1 MRSGCGCGADRFH
14 LVDLFYIFFLIDSRI
29 VSRRLLTRV
38 ENMKKQK
45 ILIAEDDDLNRNN
58 LTELLTME
66 GYEVKAVENGKEAM
80 AAFVEDKYDL
90 VITDL
95 KMPEGDGLELLKFV
109 KDMNPDNIV
118 IMMTGFG
125 TVDSAVE
132 AMKYGAFDYI
142 TKPMKDDLV
151 KLTVSRALSFAS
163 LQEEN
168 VTLRDNLR
176 EKYDFG
182 KMLGY
187 SECMKTIFDTIEKVA
202 KSDSTVIIYGESGT
216 GKELVA
222 RAIHFNSDRKN
233 FPLIPVNCG
242 AIPEELLESE
252 LFGHE
257 KGAFTGAIRNR
268 LGRFELAQGG
278 TIFLDEIG
286 DMSPSLQVKLLRV
299 IQEKQFERIG
309 GVKTIN
315 ADVRII
321 AATNQDLELA
331 VAEKRFR
338 EDLYYRINV
347 IPIHLPALRERGPD
361 IAILANHFL
370 QKFAQT
376 KKKDVSSISPE
387 AIACLLH
394 YPWPGNVRELENL
407 IEMLVVLKDGNE
419 IVLEDLPLKIR
430 QFKKEAQSIGSIQIP
445 EDGIDFN
452 ELVNQFEKDILLNA
466 LEKSSGVK
474 NRAAK
479 LLNLNR
485 TTLVEKLKRL
495 NISSET

>member
-1 MRSGCGCGADRFH
+1 
-14 LVDLFYIFFLIDSRI
+14 
-29 VSRRLLTRV
+29 
-38 ENMKKQK
+38 MKKQK
-45 ILIAEDDDLNRNN
+45 ILIAEDDDLNRDN

-187 SECMKTIFDTIEKVA
+187 SECIKTIFDTIEKVA

>member
-38 ENMKKQK
+38 KNMKKQK

-321 AATNQDLELA
+321 AATNQNLELA

-376 KKKDVSSISPE
+376 KKKDVNSISPE

-407 IEMLVVLKDGNE
+407 IEMLVVLKDDSE
-419 IVLEDLPLKIR
+419 IVLDDLPLKIR

-445 EDGIDFN
+445 DDGIDFN

-495 NISSET
+495 NISSDT

>member
-1 MRSGCGCGADRFH
+1 
-14 LVDLFYIFFLIDSRI
+14 
-29 VSRRLLTRV
+29 
-38 ENMKKQK
+38 MKKQK
-45 ILIAEDDDLNRNN
+45 ILIAEDDDLNRDN

-321 AATNQDLELA
+321 AATNQNLELA

-376 KKKDVSSISPE
+376 KKKDVNSISPE

-407 IEMLVVLKDGNE
+407 IEMLVVLKDDSE
-419 IVLEDLPLKIR
+419 IVLDDLTLKIR

-445 EDGIDFN
+445 DDGIDFN

-495 NISSET
+495 NISSDT